1 MAAAWSPGWCVRV
14 GWFPLVASA
23 GGDARLHPVIAVRQF
38 NGLHDLG
45 GVRARIRRGI
55 TESSPRTRSCV
66 PPSQPCPGHPR
77 PDAACHHDAATKR
90 ARPSPSRLPWSELYR
105 RVFREDLLVCPRA
118 PAACGSWLRSPT
130 PPPPTPLR
138 PRRSPHRAAHGRP
151 PRAPPQVPLWSGALD
166 PPADLDALRPRVGGR
181 TLSRFLRA
189 RARGQPPARRRRP
202 TRVHAPFAPIASAP
216 ACRPSSWR
224 PGRPA
229 RQRALRP

>member
-1 MAAAWSPGWCVRV
+1 MGSSADIARPSARLWLTDKGLTAGQLRHQGERSIRQMAAAWSPGWCVRV

-151 PRAPPQVPLWSGALD
+151 RAPRPRSPSGAAPSTLPPTSTPYD
-166 PPADLDALRPRVGGR
+166 PA
-181 TLSRFLRA
+181 
-189 RARGQPPARRRRP
+189 
-202 TRVHAPFAPIASAP
+202 
-216 ACRPSSWR
+216 
-224 PGRPA
+224 
-229 RQRALRP
+229 